1 MASFNSGMP
10 STAVYLVLPLL
21 IACIAA
27 FLICKGVS
35 KSGSP
40 APNPIISFP
49 SFLSSLAFDVTAIV
63 GDGFMLLTLLDIKLC
78 FIINYLFAINSIS
91 FLKDFK

>member
-27 FLICKGVS
+27 FLICNGVS

-63 GDGFMLLTLLDIKLC
+63 EMV
-78 FIINYLFAINSIS
+78 YAINPIRYKIMFHNKLLFINGIS
-91 FLKDFK
+91 LKDFK